1 MIANGIVEAVKELD
15 FKLPLVVRFQG
26 TNAKEGKDVINNSD
40 LGLISIDDFTEA
52 AKKVVGDK
60 AGLPYLSMGG
70 EDFSYYLQKR
80 PGCFFF
86 VGSAPDPTKLFGT
99 PQHCSHYDIDE
110 KSLSIGPSVF
120 LNLVD
125 DILGN

>member
-1 MIANGIVEAVKELD
+1 
-15 FKLPLVVRFQG
+15 
-26 TNAKEGKDVINNSD
+26 
-40 LGLISIDDFTEA
+40 
-52 AKKVVGDK
+52 
-60 AGLPYLSMGG
+60 MGG

-86 VGSAPDPTKLFGT
+86 VGSAPDPSKPFGT